1 MSRFRSPSLTT
12 ILCVWGA
19 LFLLPACE
27 EAFRDTLPFSAVS
40 DTVYMDTDNWFF
52 VDPQPAQQ
60 EGVSIYP
67 FAYQIFGRSY
77 NGFLAS
83 SDQRVYVFEMD
94 ETLESRKIMLDKG
107 LLPGDTVYKS
117 SNFRYHLLLDKRRDP
132 QDGSEIH
139 YILRRSRI
147 GMKSTRERSLWVIS
161 PTKGILAVANYDI
174 GSTDGQVTLDMV
186 GDPQYFR
193 DPELIPQIKLYD
205 YDATWLVDG
214 ERDIIY
220 EFNKTEGL
228 LKSRNYQRA
237 EDLFSYRFRGS
248 NTRDWVDFRIQ
259 QENNLIK
266 LIADDS
272 CYYFTEELELQRS
285 TICP

>member
-1 MSRFRSPSLTT
+1 MS
-12 ILCVWGA
+12 
-19 LFLLPACE
+19 LFLFSACE
-27 EAFRDTLPFSAVS
+27 EAFLETTPFTAVS

-60 EGVSIYP
+60 EGVAIFS
-67 FAYQIFGRSY
+67 FSYQIFGRRY
-77 NGFLAS
+77 DGFLAS
-83 SDQRVYVFEMD
+83 SDQRIYVFNAD
-94 ETLESRKIMLDKG
+94 ETLDQRKVMLDNA
-107 LLPGDTVYKS
+107 LLPGDTVHKS

-132 QDGSEIH
+132 KDGGEVH

-161 PTKGILAVANYDI
+161 PSRGILAVANYDI

-193 DPELIPQIKLYD
+193 DPDLIPQIKLYD

-214 ERDIIY
+214 ERNVIY
-220 EFNKTEGL
+220 EFNKTQGL
-228 LKSRNYQRA
+228 LKSRNYQKA
-237 EDLFSYRFRGS
+237 EDLYSYRFRGS
-248 NTRDWVDFRIQ
+248 NTQDWVDFRIQ
-259 QENNLIK
+259 QESSLIK

-285 TICP
+285 TVCP

>member
-1 MSRFRSPSLTT
+1 MSRFRLLSRSAILSLFGIT
-12 ILCVWGA
+12 
-19 LFLLPACE
+19 LLLSACE
-27 EAFRDTLPFSAVS
+27 EALLETAPFTAVS
-40 DTVYMDTDNWFF
+40 DTVYMDIDNWFY

-60 EGVSIYP
+60 EGVAIFP
-67 FAYQIFGRSY
+67 FSYQIFGRRY
-77 NGFLAS
+77 DGFLAS
-83 SDQRVYVFEMD
+83 SDERIYVFEVD
-94 ETLESRKIMLDKG
+94 ETLEERKVMLDKT

-132 QDGSEIH
+132 KDGSEIH

-161 PTKGILAVANYDI
+161 PSRGILAVANYDI

-193 DPELIPQIKLYD
+193 DPELIPQIKLFD

-214 ERDIIY
+214 ERNLIY

-228 LKSRNYQRA
+228 LKSRNYQKA
-237 EDLFSYRFRGS
+237 EDLYSYQFRGS

-285 TICP
+285 TTCP